1 MAGEAEIKTLIETS
15 MESLRKMIDVNT
27 VIGDMVETKSG
38 AAIIPVSRVSCGFMT
53 GGGQYGK
60 EIKQDLLFAGGSGA
74 GVSIHPVGFLV
85 VNGNEVRLIATDGN
99 SGFDKAFDALQLLLE
114 TWEKRSKKSKESK
127 VAENTQ

>member
-38 AAIIPVSRVSCGFMT
+38 ASIIPVSRVSCGFMT

-60 EIKQDLLFAGGSGA
+60 EIKQDSLFAGGSGA

-85 VNGNEVRLIATDGN
+85 INGKVVRLIVREGAT
-99 SGFDKAFDALQLLLE
+99 GFDKAFDAIPLLLDD
-114 TWEKRSKKSKESK
+114 WQNRSKKSKE
-127 VAENTQ
+127 EEITE